1 MSSSLATLVTGEEAS
16 IIAIQADEVLR
27 NRLVSLGFRVG
38 QRVRLIRRG
47 AFSGPLQVRIGGT
60 DIIIRRRDAARIEIS
75 RS

>member
-1 MSSSLATLVTGEEAS
+1 MSSSLSSLVTGEEAS
-16 IIAIQADEVLR
+16 IVAIQADEVLR
-27 NRLVSLGFRVG
+27 NRLIALGFRIG

-75 RS
+75 RF